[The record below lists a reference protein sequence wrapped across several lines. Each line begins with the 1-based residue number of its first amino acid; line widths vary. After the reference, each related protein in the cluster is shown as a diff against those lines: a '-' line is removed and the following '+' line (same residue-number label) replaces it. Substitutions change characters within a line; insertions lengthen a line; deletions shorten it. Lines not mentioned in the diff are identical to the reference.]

1 MPFGP
6 RRVYETG
13 NRETGFMVRARNRD
27 AERTYHLPWLG
38 PSGVTDDDR
47 ALVARCLAGD
57 QDACATLVETYVRM
71 VGTVIW
77 RATGQLQDVDDLT
90 QETFLRVFRAL
101 RYYDNR
107 ARLSTWI
114 YTMAHRVTID
124 FLRRTAGTRK
134 NLMLVAEPGAE
145 RLLETMVPSEALD
158 PEALVVQGQHGE
170 LVREALAELPPK
182 YRLPLVYAAIA
193 GLDYATI
200 ADMLRLPVGTV
211 KTHVFRGKQLLKLA
225 IVRRMKVPHGR

>member
-1 MPFGP
+1 
-6 RRVYETG
+6 
-13 NRETGFMVRARNRD
+13 
-27 AERTYHLPWLG
+27 
-38 PSGVTDDDR
+38 VTHDDG

-57 QDACATLVETYVRM
+57 QDACAMLVNAYSRM

-77 RATGQLQDVDDLT
+77 RATGRIEEVDDLT

-101 RYYDNR
+101 RYYDQR

-114 YTMAHRVTID
+114 YTIAHRVTID
-124 FLRRTAGTRK
+124 FLRRRAGTRK
-134 NLMLVAEPGAE
+134 NLMLMAEPEAD
-145 RLLETMVPSEALD
+145 RLVEAMVSSDAPD
-158 PEALVVQGQHGE
+158 PEALVVQEEHAQ

-193 GLDYATI
+193 ELDYATI
-200 ADMLRLPVGTV
+200 ADLLRLPVGTV

-225 IVRRMKVPHGR
+225 IARRMRA

>member
-1 MPFGP
+1 
-6 RRVYETG
+6 
-13 NRETGFMVRARNRD
+13 
-27 AERTYHLPWLG
+27 
-38 PSGVTDDDR
+38 VTHDDR
-47 ALVARCLAGD
+47 ILVARCLAGD
-57 QDACATLVETYVRM
+57 QEACATLVNTYARM

-77 RATGQLQDVDDLT
+77 RGTGQTDEVDDLT

-101 RYYDNR
+101 RYYDQR

-114 YTMAHRVTID
+114 YTIAHRVTID
-124 FLRRTAGTRK
+124 FLRRRAGTRR
-134 NLMLVAEPGAE
+134 NLMLAAEPDPD
-145 RLLETMVPSEALD
+145 RLLETATTSPALD
-158 PEALVVQGQHGE
+158 PEALVVQGEHEE

-225 IVRRMKVPHGR
+225 VARRMKV

>member
-1 MPFGP
+1 
-6 RRVYETG
+6 
-13 NRETGFMVRARNRD
+13 
-27 AERTYHLPWLG
+27 
-38 PSGVTDDDR
+38 VTDDDR

-57 QDACATLVETYVRM
+57 QEACAELVNAYVRM

-77 RATGQLQDVDDLT
+77 RATGQIEEVDDLT

-101 RYYDNR
+101 PYYDRR

-114 YTMAHRVTID
+114 YTIAHRVTID
-124 FLRRTAGTRK
+124 FLRKRAGTRK
-134 NLMLVAEPGAE
+134 NLMLVKDPEVD
-145 RLLETMVPSEALD
+145 RLLETTAPSEALD
-158 PEALVVQGQHGE
+158 PEALLVRGQHE
-170 LVREALAELPPK
+170 QLVREALSDLPPK

-200 ADMLRLPVGTV
+200 AEMLRLPVGTV

-225 IVRRMKVPHGR
+225 IGRRTRVSHGA

>member
-1 MPFGP
+1 M
-6 RRVYETG
+6 
-13 NRETGFMVRARNRD
+13 
-27 AERTYHLPWLG
+27 
-38 PSGVTDDDR
+38 TDDDR

-57 QDACATLVETYVRM
+57 QAACATLVETYVRM

-77 RATGQLQDVDDLT
+77 RTTGRLDEVDDLT

-114 YTMAHRVTID
+114 YTIAHRVTID

-134 NLMLVAEPGAE
+134 NLMLVAEPEAE
-145 RLLETMVPSEALD
+145 RLLETTVASDALD
-158 PEALVVQGQHGE
+158 PEALLVQGQHDQ
-170 LVREALAELPPK
+170 LVRDALTDLPPK

-200 ADMLRLPVGTV
+200 GEMLRLPVGTV
-211 KTHVFRGKQLLKLA
+211 KTHVFRGKQLLKIA
-225 IVRRMKVPHGR
+225 IGKRMQVAHER